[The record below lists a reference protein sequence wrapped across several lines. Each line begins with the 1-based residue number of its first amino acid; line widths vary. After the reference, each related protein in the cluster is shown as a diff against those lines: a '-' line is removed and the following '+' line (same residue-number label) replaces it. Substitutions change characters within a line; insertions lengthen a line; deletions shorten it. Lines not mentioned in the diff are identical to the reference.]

1 MGVNKKEKVAA
12 SKKAATGPSI
22 SNVTKVKGVNFYRDA
37 KKVKRLNMLTSGKA
51 KRDRDG
57 NIIKEAAFQSKLP
70 SGSVARVA
78 PNRKWFEN
86 TRTIS
91 QKNLEAFRTAMAEK
105 QNDPYQFILNQNK
118 LPLSLIYDQQ
128 KNSRMHMLETET
140 FTNTFG
146 PKAQRKR
153 AKLSYGSI
161 EELASHA
168 DNSLVTYD
176 MNKDPSLLAK
186 KQLDSIEEAR
196 DPIFLKGQSKRIWN
210 ELYKVIDSSDVVV
223 HVLDARDPL
232 GTRCKN
238 VEVYLEKEAKHKHLI
253 FVLNKCDLVPTWV
266 TAKWVRILSQ
276 DHPTLAF
283 HASINNSFGKGSLI
297 QLLRQFSKLHSDK
310 KQISVG
316 FIGYPN
322 TGKSSIINT
331 LRRKK
336 VCNVAPVP
344 GETKIWQ
351 YITLMKRIY
360 LIDCPGIVY
369 PSPEDTDSDIILK
382 GVVRVENIKNPE
394 DHIPALM
401 KRVKREYLQ
410 RTYDVEC
417 ENWDD
422 HIEFLEKV
430 AKKYG
435 KLLRGGEADLHIIS
449 KMILNDWLRGQ
460 IPFFVPPPEVE
471 ESKLKESKNMVEQ
484 IFSKIPVAANF
495 TAKDLKGDEAT
506 EEDLMAD
513 KPKTVEQQEEEE
525 VNAISEDEEE
535 AEDEGE
541 KKEENITD
549 WDEVFGTVVGEEE
562 IEVHAPVI
570 EGEDEDEEAEE
581 QEEKEQEQEQ
591 EQEPEEKEP
600 EEDAKRVKRRK
611 IKKVGFVEQDKSQ
624 EFEVRV
630 RESKYKKQEKA
641 PRVTT
646 NKRKIG
652 EHYYEH
658 ANVKNKNRNKVKP
671 VSTKAL
677 TKKLQN
683 NAGIDKKHRK

>member
-22 SNVTKVKGVNFYRDA
+22 SNITKVKGVNFYRDA

-70 SGSVARVA
+70 SGTVARVA

-128 KNSRMHMLETET
+128 KNSKMHMLETET

-161 EELASHA
+161 EELASHV
-168 DNSLVTYD
+168 DNSLVSYD
-176 MNKDPSLLAK
+176 MNKDPSLMAK
-186 KQLDSIEEAR
+186 KHLDSIEEAR

-210 ELYKVIDSSDVVV
+210 ELYKVIDSSDVVI

-276 DHPTLAF
+276 EHPTLAF

-331 LRRKK
+331 LRKKK

-401 KRVKREYLQ
+401 NRVKREYLK
-410 RTYDVEC
+410 RTYEVDC
-417 ENWDD
+417 EDWND

-460 IPFFVPPPEVE
+460 IPFFVPPPEVDE
-471 ESKLKESKNMVEQ
+471 DKLKESKNTVEQ

-495 TAKDLKGDEAT
+495 TAMDLKGEEAT
-506 EEDLMAD
+506 EEDLMED

-535 AEDEGE
+535 EE
-541 KKEENITD
+541 KKDENVTD

-562 IEVHAPVI
+562 IEVKAPVI
-570 EGEDEDEEAEE
+570 EGEEEGETKEEEINEIEEEPQEDV
-581 QEEKEQEQEQ
+581 
-591 EQEPEEKEP
+591 
-600 EEDAKRVKRRK
+600 EDKKRAKRRK
-611 IKKVGFVEQDKSQ
+611 MKVGFVEQEKDQ

-641 PRVTT
+641 PRLTT

-652 EHYYEH
+652 EHYYEY

-671 VSTKAL
+671 VSNRAL

-683 NAGIDKKHRK
+683 NISIDKKHSRK

>member
-1 MGVNKKEKVAA
+1 
-12 SKKAATGPSI
+12 
-22 SNVTKVKGVNFYRDA
+22 
-37 KKVKRLNMLTSGKA
+37 MLTSGKA

-70 SGSVARVA
+70 SGTVARVA

-118 LPLSLIYDQQ
+118 LPLSLLYDQQ

-153 AKLSYGSI
+153 AKLAYGSI
-161 EELASHA
+161 EELASHV
-168 DNSLVTYD
+168 DNSLVSYD
-176 MNKDPSLLAK
+176 MNKDPSLMAK
-186 KQLDSIEEAR
+186 KHLDSIEEAR

-210 ELYKVIDSSDVVV
+210 ELYKVIDSSDVVI

-276 DHPTLAF
+276 EHPTLAF

-331 LRRKK
+331 LRKKK

-401 KRVKREYLQ
+401 KRVKREYLK
-410 RTYDVEC
+410 RTYEVDC
-417 ENWDD
+417 EDWND

-435 KLLRGGEADLHIIS
+435 KLLKGGEADLHIIS

-460 IPFFVPPPEVE
+460 IPFFVPPPEVD
-471 ESKLKESKNMVEQ
+471 ESKLKESRNTVEQ

-495 TAKDLKGDEAT
+495 TAKDLKGEDAT
-506 EEDLMAD
+506 EEDLMED

-535 AEDEGE
+535 EEEEE
-541 KKEENITD
+541 KKDENITD

-562 IEVHAPVI
+562 IEVKAPVI
-570 EGEDEDEEAEE
+570 EGEDEEADEDANEEE
-581 QEEKEQEQEQ
+581 QEEEEAEEQ
-591 EQEPEEKEP
+591 EQEPEED
-600 EEDAKRVKRRK
+600 EEDKKRTKRRK
-611 IKKVGFVEQDKSQ
+611 IKKVGFVEQEKGQ

-683 NAGIDKKHRK
+683 NASIDKKHSRK

>member
-12 SKKAATGPSI
+12 SKKAATNPSV

-37 KKVKRLNMLTSGKA
+37 KKVKRLNMLAGGKA
-51 KRDRDG
+51 KRDKDG
-57 NIIKEAAFQSKLP
+57 NIVKAAEFQSKLP
-70 SGSVARVA
+70 SGTMARVA
-78 PNRKWFEN
+78 PNRRWFEN

-91 QKNLEAFRTAMAEK
+91 QKDLDSFRTAMTEK
-105 QNDPYQFILNQNK
+105 TRDPYQFILNSNK

-153 AKLSYGSI
+153 VKLSYGSI
-161 EELASHA
+161 DELANHA
-168 DNSLVTYD
+168 ENKIVTYD
-176 MNKDPSLLAK
+176 VNKDPSLLSK
-186 KQLDSIEEAR
+186 KELDSIEEAR
-196 DPIFLKGQSKRIWN
+196 DPIFLKGQSKRIWS
-210 ELYKVIDSSDVVV
+210 ELYKVIDSSDIVI

-232 GTRCKN
+232 GTRCRN
-238 VEVYLEKEAKHKHLI
+238 VEVYLEKEAKHKHLV

-276 DHPTLAF
+276 DYPTLAF

-331 LRRKK
+331 LRKKK

-369 PSPEDTDSDIILK
+369 PSPDDTDSDIILK

-394 DHIPALM
+394 DHIPALI
-401 KRVKREYLQ
+401 KRVRKEYLQ
-410 RTYDVEC
+410 KTYEIDD
-417 ENWDD
+417 WTD
-422 HIEFLEKV
+422 HIDFLEKV

-435 KLLRGGEADLHIIS
+435 KLLKGGEPDLHIVS
-449 KMILNDWLRGQ
+449 KMILNDWLRGKV
-460 IPFFVPPPEVE
+460 PFFVPPPSTENE
-471 ESKLKESKNMVEQ
+471 NLKESKNTVEQ

-495 TAKDLKGDEAT
+495 LPHDMKGEG
-506 EEDLMAD
+506 EEV
-513 KPKTVEQQEEEE
+513 VEEKKKSVEEEEEEE
-525 VNAISEDEEE
+525 VNEISEDE
-535 AEDEGE
+535 AETNE
-541 KKEENITD
+541 KEVTD

-562 IEVHAPVI
+562 IAVSAPKI
-570 EGEDEDEEAEE
+570 EDEDDDDEENDK
-581 QEEKEQEQEQ
+581 EKED
-591 EQEPEEKEP
+591 EKEEVVEEEVEEVKEKP
-600 EEDAKRVKRRK
+600 KKPKIKSGFIEREKEEIFEDEEDE
-611 IKKVGFVEQDKSQ
+611 G
-624 EFEVRV
+624 
-630 RESKYKKQEKA
+630 KYKKQVKA
-641 PRVTT
+641 PRMKT
-646 NKRKIG
+646 NKMKVG

-658 ANVKNKNRNKVKP
+658 ANVKNKNRNKAQPISKQ
-671 VSTKAL
+671 KL

-683 NAGIDKKHRK
+683 TSNINRKRKR

>member
-1 MGVNKKEKVAA
+1 
-12 SKKAATGPSI
+12 
-22 SNVTKVKGVNFYRDA
+22 
-37 KKVKRLNMLTSGKA
+37 
-51 KRDRDG
+51 
-57 NIIKEAAFQSKLP
+57 
-70 SGSVARVA
+70 
-78 PNRKWFEN
+78 
-86 TRTIS
+86 
-91 QKNLEAFRTAMAEK
+91 
-105 QNDPYQFILNQNK
+105 
-118 LPLSLIYDQQ
+118 
-128 KNSRMHMLETET
+128 
-140 FTNTFG
+140 
-146 PKAQRKR
+146 
-153 AKLSYGSI
+153 
-161 EELASHA
+161 
-168 DNSLVTYD
+168 
-176 MNKDPSLLAK
+176 
-186 KQLDSIEEAR
+186 
-196 DPIFLKGQSKRIWN
+196 
-210 ELYKVIDSSDVVV
+210 
-223 HVLDARDPL
+223 
-232 GTRCKN
+232 
-238 VEVYLEKEAKHKHLI
+238 
-253 FVLNKCDLVPTWV
+253 
-266 TAKWVRILSQ
+266 
-276 DHPTLAF
+276 
-283 HASINNSFGKGSLI
+283 
-297 QLLRQFSKLHSDK
+297 
-310 KQISVG
+310 
-316 FIGYPN
+316 
-322 TGKSSIINT
+322 
-331 LRRKK
+331 
-336 VCNVAPVP
+336 
-344 GETKIWQ
+344 
-351 YITLMKRIY
+351 MKRIY

-435 KLLRGGEADLHIIS
+435 KLLKGGEADLHIIS

-535 AEDEGE
+535 AEAEGEGE

-570 EGEDEDEEAEE
+570 EGEDEDEEIEG
-581 QEEKEQEQEQ
+581 QEEKEQEEQ
-591 EQEPEEKEP
+591 EEQP
-600 EEDAKRVKRRK
+600 EEDTKRVKRRK

-671 VSTKAL
+671 VSTKSL
-677 TKKLQN
+677 IKKLQN